1 MLTNFFM
8 IFTNFKSKLGY
19 HAWLEQIVVK
29 LNITTAAKQ
38 FDYIGLN
45 IKKEFASPD
54 NLYLLAFR
62 YFIKKIYSIL
72 YYCILDKGKFH
83 DTKWVLTVHL
93 KIFPILRQKSYTF
106 LNCRRFD
113 VKPVYWLT
121 VFNSATSDILACATE
136 RTLKAVYSYLGSLR
150 GYLRPAHA
158 SDPPVLKL
166 LKLPLTVIG
175 MSKLSPSRSFV
186 SS

>member
-54 NLYLLAFR
+54 NLYLFAFR
-62 YFIKKIYSIL
+62 YLIWKIYSIL
-72 YYCILDKGKFH
+72 YY
-83 DTKWVLTVHL
+83 
-93 KIFPILRQKSYTF
+93 
-106 LNCRRFD
+106 
-113 VKPVYWLT
+113 
-121 VFNSATSDILACATE
+121 
-136 RTLKAVYSYLGSLR
+136 
-150 GYLRPAHA
+150 
-158 SDPPVLKL
+158 
-166 LKLPLTVIG
+166 IG
-175 MSKLSPSRSFV
+175 QG
-186 SS
+186 